1 MPEGLSGTA
10 VEETLQAIEELD
22 KGKSKTF
29 DNIDELFDD
38 LATQGQTPAF
48 RPG

>member
-1 MPEGLSGTA
+1 MAEKLSDIA

-38 LATQGQTPAF
+38 LTCD
-48 RPG
+48 